1 MHTSISVQELFTG
14 DNWISEVV
22 VEIENGKVSGIKKE
36 GYDHK
41 NSIPLVIPALID
53 LQIYGAYD
61 KLLSEFPEVATI
73 ENIYNYCLRGGA
85 AYFQPTVASQSMEI
99 IYKCIDA
106 VRAYKNAGGKGCIGL
121 HIEGPWIN
129 PDKKGAHAIHL
140 IHSPTLKE
148 VQDLLAYGKEHITM
162 ITLAPEVCD
171 KEIIDLLVLNNIIV
185 SAGHTD
191 ATYGFA
197 TGFFNDNI
205 KVATH
210 LYNAMSGLQH
220 RAPGVVGAL
229 FNHKKAASSLV
240 ADGYHVDFAAIKI
253 AKQIMGERLFCIT
266 DAVCATNTG
275 LYQHQLVGDKYESSG
290 TLSGSALTQLKSIN
304 NLVNEVGIDLGEAV
318 RMCSVYPARIMNNPE
333 LTGKIMLDKK
343 ADLLCLSADRRLIK
357 LMVSE

>member
-1 MHTSISVQELFTG
+1 MSTYIAAKSLFTG
-14 DNWISEVV
+14 NEWMHEVS
-22 VEIENGKVSGIKKE
+22 VEINDGTIISISKDQ
-36 GYDHK
+36 YDANAAYHY
-41 NSIPLVIPALID
+41 IVPAFID
-53 LQIYGAYD
+53 LQIYGAD
-61 KLLSEFPEVATI
+61 QKLLSEFPDTDCI
-73 ENIYNYCLRGGA
+73 QKIYAYCLAGGA

-106 VRAYKNAGGKGCIGL
+106 VRAYKNSGGRGCIGL

-129 PDKKGAHAIHL
+129 PAKKGAHATHL

-171 KEIIDLLVLNNIIV
+171 KEIIDLLVLNNIVV

-191 ATYGFA
+191 STYGFA
-197 TGFFNDNI
+197 TSFFNDNI
-205 KVATH
+205 TVATH

-229 FNHKKAASSLV
+229 FNHKKAMSSIV

-253 AKQIMGERLFCIT
+253 AKQLMGERLFCIT
-266 DAVCATNTG
+266 DAVCTTNTG

-318 RMCSVYPARIMNNPE
+318 RMCSVYPASVMGNPA
-333 LTGKIMLDKK
+333 LTGKIMLDKN
-343 ADLLCLSADRRLIK
+343 ADLLCLSADRQLLK
-357 LMVSE
+357 MVVS